1 MRIKTFIGNLEER
14 WHDWRAAN
22 AKEPPDDHR
31 AFGRWGEEQAA
42 KALRRR
48 GWKVLYRN
56 FRAEAGGEVDLIC
69 RDRETLSFVEVKA
82 RRTEAFGRPS
92 HAVNQDKQR
101 LIIRG
106 AFAWLRLLDRPD
118 LTFRFDIVEV
128 LAEKERTTIR
138 VLESAFHLPDVYR
151 Y

>member
-1 MRIKTFIGNLEER
+1 MRWLGKWRER
-14 WHDWRAAN
+14 WEIWRAARSQH
-22 AKEPPDDHR
+22 PPLDHQ

-42 KALRRR
+42 RALRRR

-56 FRAEAGGEVDLIC
+56 FRAEEGGEVDLIC
-69 RDRETLSFVEVKA
+69 RDREVLAFVEVKA
-82 RRTEAFGRPS
+82 RRTELFGRPS
-92 HAVNQDKQR
+92 KAVDREKQR

-106 AFAWLRLLDRPD
+106 AFAWLRMLDRPD

-128 LAEKERTTIR
+128 VAEEEWTTIR
-138 VLESAFHLPDVYR
+138 VLESAFQLPDVYR